1 MPIEIE
7 IEPVALT
14 NPRWP
19 GNDVNAL
26 SDVELN
32 VTTDLRPGQHV
43 ELHVRE
49 TATGARL
56 AVLTAAQGETKATF
70 NVPNLP
76 GKTLEFDALLC
87 EEPSPA
93 NGHLGVIAKATS
105 PQVTVHGFAI
115 EISRLDEA
123 FVPKQEA
130 LEVQLRGS
138 DPRSLAAKGRIEVW
152 GERYPTDLPL
162 YTLEF
167 GSGDGPVTW
176 HAWTGDQIVAGGP
189 LHTKYLTPEYSPYRM
204 RVTTGAEDATV
215 RDPMGAGRGK
225 VAIAEKRF
233 AVQVF
238 SVWPRL
244 QAGLPG
250 GTQAP
255 LDEALKIEPRNPDG
269 TYPAQGRLPKDNE
282 TARLRIATACHNV
295 IGQELDQGG
304 LRVGDPYMHMAGTTK
319 YNVDRNLHSRPEIP
333 VEFELRLKS
342 RDPANNTD
350 PQKLGLHEPDALGQ
364 ARFEVWVE
372 DVYEQG
378 RYGPATTEA
387 NRGGA
392 TAHQIYD
399 FFADHKVKHG
409 AHDAPQHSGGNQ
421 PIFHYWQARF
431 VVQNDGDTDFDV
443 HDVDATFD
451 FVANGTEVDVYLNR
465 ARLTRDQHA
474 DYIEHNTHT
483 IRLKRDFTK
492 ANDVLWIVRSGHNS
506 LPEWRQGFPGKN
518 CHHAHGGAR
527 GQLVAGKP
535 ERYLRSDYTAMVPPG
550 REPILGSIGGQFPYH
565 ADIELKPEAQAND
578 DVQRRVLV
586 KARDADPQKGLAGV
600 LFCPSYIAG
609 DSYVIHAHLDAAPY
623 ERTFGEVSSKP
634 AVKGKTGEVT
644 IWRWI
649 QIGTSLRLQDVNTG
663 ALAGTGVGSAPEPA
677 VHTRTYHADGI
688 NMSISGMNATLEAGF
703 NEWTAPVV
711 FGDIHQDVNLATYR
725 GAHNGVGWGAGRV
738 QLNADADV
746 KNTFAVWDHY
756 REQLPPNIPAN
767 RLNAATAVIRAEV
780 PAGAA
785 SQATGQHVYAKIQ
798 QWNAHFGPFGAD
810 YAFGTVIP
818 GWPTD
823 AGPAIPQF
831 GGNPNQYYVACRN
844 MWAAAWYAC
853 VDALTPPVPQPRVM
867 NVVRWPALHDTPLWN
882 TYDNT
887 TGAYTYG
894 FCRGSGQSVFRSNNP
909 DPLHF
914 FHEMGHSVHLIH
926 FIAENFG
933 WKHHDLNYPRCA
945 MSYDYPDGYIPNPGG
960 TVGPVGS
967 GATPATGWPHQ
978 VPFPVPAAGGNTSI
992 AVGVAAGDPTIHF
1005 GPLGAV
1011 NADFCAK
1018 CRLGIRGWN
1027 SEVLPCA
1034 WTHPDLY

>member
-32 VTTDLRPGQHV
+32 VTADLRPGQHV

-56 AVLTAAQGETKATF
+56 AVLTAAPGETKATF

-87 EEPSPA
+87 EKPSPA

-115 EISRLDEA
+115 QIHTLDEA
-123 FVPKQEA
+123 FVPKQE
-130 LEVQLRGS
+130 QLHAQFQF
-138 DPRSLAAKGRIEVW
+138 DNADNIATAARVEVW
-152 GERYPTDLPL
+152 GERYPTDQPVYILDAPAGNGL
-162 YTLEF
+162 
-167 GSGDGPVTW
+167 GDWNAWSGDNI
-176 HAWTGDQIVAGGP
+176 AAGP
-189 LHTKYLTPEYSPYRM
+189 LTGKYLTPEYSPYRL
-204 RVTTGAEDATV
+204 RITTGADPAAV

-233 AVQVF
+233 AVQVL

-244 QAGLPG
+244 EAGLPG

-269 TYPAQGRLPKDNE
+269 TYHEQGRLPKDNE
-282 TARLRIATACHNV
+282 TARIRIDNARHNV
-295 IGQELDQGG
+295 IGEELDQGG
-304 LRVGDPYMHMAGTTK
+304 IHVGDPYMHVAGTTK
-319 YNVDRNLHSRPEIP
+319 YNVDRNLYSRPEIP
-333 VEFELRLKS
+333 VELELRLKS
-342 RDPANNTD
+342 RDPANNND

-378 RYGPATTEA
+378 RYGPAATEA

-392 TAHQIYD
+392 TPQQIYD

-409 AHDAPQHSGGNQ
+409 THNAPQHSGGNQ

-451 FVANGTEVDVYLNR
+451 FVANGTELDVYLNR
-465 ARLTRDQHA
+465 AKLTRDQHA

-483 IRLKRDFTK
+483 IRLKRGLTK

-506 LPEWRQGFPGKN
+506 LPEWRRGFPGKN
-518 CHHAHGGAR
+518 CHHAHGGVR
-527 GQLVAGKP
+527 GQLVAGQP
-535 ERYLRSDYTAMVPPG
+535 ERYLRSDYTAVVPLG

-565 ADIELKPEAQAND
+565 ADIELKPEARAND

-586 KARDADPQKGLAGV
+586 KVRDADPKKGLAGV

-623 ERTFGEVSSKP
+623 ERTFGEVATKP
-634 AVKGKTGEVT
+634 AVKGKTGVMT
-644 IWRWI
+644 MWRRI
-649 QIGTSLRLQDVNTG
+649 QIGTSLRLQDLNSG
-663 ALAGTGVGSAPEPA
+663 ALAGTGVGSAPETA
-677 VHTRTYHADGI
+677 VLARAYHGDGN
-688 NMSISGMNATLEAGF
+688 NMSISGMNGMLLSAF
-703 NEWTAPVV
+703 NEWTAAY
-711 FGDIHQDVNLATYR
+711 GDHQDINLATY
-725 GAHNGVGWGAGRV
+725 AATHNGFGWGAGRI
-738 QLNADADV
+738 QLNTAADL
-746 KNTFAVWDHY
+746 KNWMVPWDHY

-767 RLNAATAVIRAEV
+767 RANVVTAVIQAEV
-780 PAGAA
+780 
-785 SQATGQHVYAKIQ
+785 ATGATSLAAMNQVHLRVV
-798 QWNAHFGPFGAD
+798 QWNVAKGMGGPDFQFGVD
-810 YAFGTVIP
+810 VISGVSP
-818 GWPTD
+818 
-823 AGPAIPQF
+823 AGPAIPIF
-831 GGNPNQYYVACRN
+831 GGNPNQYFMALVGHYNNVVNAHL
-844 MWAAAWYAC
+844 
-853 VDALTPPVPQPRVM
+853 DALTPQVAPPRVM
-867 NVVRWPALHDTPLWN
+867 NAVRWPFQHDSPLWN
-882 TYDNT
+882 DAGGT
-887 TGAYTYG
+887 TDLRLEG
-894 FCRGSGQSVFRSNNP
+894 FCRGNGQS
-909 DPLHF
+909 F
-914 FHEMGHSVHLIH
+914 FITGVPQPTLFAHEMGHSLHLVH
-926 FIAENFG
+926 FVAMNFG
-933 WKHHDLNYPRCA
+933 WKHHDLNQPACL
-945 MSYDYPDGYIPNPGG
+945 MSYTFPEGYIPRPMGAVGPLGG
-960 TVGPVGS
+960 TPG
-967 GATPATGWPHQ
+967 TGWPHA
-978 VPFPVPAAGGNTSI
+978 VPNPLPVNGNNVSI
-992 AVGVAAGDPTIHF
+992 SPGANIGDPTIHF

-1011 NADFCAK
+1011 GPGFCAK
-1018 CRLGIRGWN
+1018 CQLTLRGWN
-1027 SEVLPCA
+1027 AEALPAA
-1034 WTHPDLY
+1034 WAHPDLY